1 MMTKLHSS
9 LGPNPRLVRM
19 FLCEKGIN
27 EGTGEAEISRVHY
40 DIITGANRSDA
51 GYNAKNSLGT
61 MPMLELDD
69 GTCLTE
75 SWPICEFIEEEHPAP
90 NLFGETPRERAEVR
104 KWTRLFDQEVV
115 VPMTMGFRAGAG
127 RPMFEP
133 RMTVV
138 SVEAGAELSAMS
150 DEKWRYFDAVLG
162 DSNHFAL
169 GRLTFADLI
178 VFCFANFGFTV
189 GWKLP
194 AGTVNLARFIEV
206 HNARP
211 SAAIWQQGE

>member
-1 MMTKLHSS
+1 MTKLHSS

-19 FLCEKGIN
+19 FMIEKGLA
-27 EGTGEAEISRVHY
+27 EGRDFERVHY
-40 DIITGANRSDA
+40 DIIIGENRQSA
-51 GYNAKNSLGT
+51 EYTAKNPLGT
-61 MPMLELDD
+61 TPTLELDD

-75 SWPICEFIEEEHPAP
+75 SWPICEFVEETYPSP

-133 RMTVV
+133 RMGVV
-138 SVEAGAELSAMS
+138 SAGAGAELSAMA
-150 DEKWRYFDAVLG
+150 DEKWRMFDSVLG

-169 GRLTFADLI
+169 GRFTFADLI

-194 AGTVNLARFIEV
+194 EGTDNLARFV
-206 HNARP
+206 AAHNARP
-211 SAAIWQQGE
+211 SAAIWQQAE